1 MNVGEYLES
10 VKKIEEHLTK
20 EGLID
25 RCLDIARKYGNF
37 TQTVHPYRTDTEH
50 KFEDE
55 IIKLVYSTGGGY
67 GNISLINLYFKAK
80 GDCVFE
86 AKNDGIKS
94 ERKFFNDEKSEQKL
108 PLPFVEPWS
117 VEVYKNGDW
126 EGYLSQIIATDNFKV
141 EREEQRKLA
150 IKKIGEEKLKAD
162 LEKKISNSS
171 ADRFSF

>member
-10 VKKIEEHLTK
+10 VKKVEEHLTK

-25 RCLDIARKYGNF
+25 RCLDVAVKYGNHVRN
-37 TQTVHPYRTDTEH
+37 VHEYRTETIDR
-50 KFEDE
+50 FEDE
-55 IIKLVYSTGGGY
+55 TVLIKYTTGGGY
-67 GNISLINLYFKAK
+67 GNISFINLYFKAK

>member
-25 RCLDIARKYGNF
+25 RCLDVAVKYGNHVRN
-37 TQTVHPYRTDTEH
+37 VHEYRTETIDR
-50 KFEDE
+50 FEDE
-55 IIKLVYSTGGGY
+55 TVLIKYTTGGGY
-67 GNISLINLYFKAK
+67 GNISRIELHLKAES
-80 GDCVFE
+80 GYALE
-86 AKNDGIKS
+86 AEISGTEPGK
-94 ERKFFNDEKSEQKL
+94 KFFRDEKSEQKL